1 VLRVM
6 RGNGQETTG
15 EEISMRQTSDGN
27 EKLVLT
33 ENADL
38 KRGR

>member
-6 RGNGQETTG
+6 KGNGQETTG
-15 EEISMRQTSDGN
+15 EEISTRLTSDGN

-38 KRGR
+38 KRGQ